1 MNARYLQPYNTVPK
15 WKRLMY
21 WFKTTWMQLF
31 YFLFGHKTFQNKS
44 QKHVL
49 LDFQLFIF
57 LFISFQIVLSSN
69 KFFRSALETNP
80 VFLGFAGFQKCP
92 WFCLCFVDFLWKGI
106 WKKYVMQCK
115 IFNHFWNCGC
125 GSKITWKCPKA
136 GVVIVTVC

>member
-1 MNARYLQPYNTVPK
+1 MPKEHNISKVVAFWDSLTVTK
-15 WKRLMY
+15 WKWLMS
-21 WFKTTWMQLF
+21 WFKNTLVQLF
-31 YFLFGHKTFQNKS
+31 HFLFDHKTFQNKS

-92 WFCLCFVDFLWKGI
+92 WFCLCWFPLERNLKEVFLYDLLDWLFLWNF
-106 WKKYVMQCK
+106 QCK
-115 IFNHFWNCGC
+115 PCFFP
-125 GSKITWKCPKA
+125 SK
-136 GVVIVTVC
+136 